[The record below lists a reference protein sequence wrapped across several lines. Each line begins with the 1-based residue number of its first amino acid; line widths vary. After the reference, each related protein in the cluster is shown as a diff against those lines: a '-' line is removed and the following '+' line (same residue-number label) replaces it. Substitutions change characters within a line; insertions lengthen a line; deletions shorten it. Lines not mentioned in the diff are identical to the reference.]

1 MQYGTEVVGDNVMA
15 KSGAVWGIDIGQCA
29 IKALRCVPS
38 GDGQGLV
45 ADAFDYIEYPK
56 ILSQPEADP
65 VGMVRD
71 ALKTLLAHNDLRDD
85 KVAISV
91 PGQSGLARFI
101 KLPPVESKKIA
112 DIVRYEARQQIP
124 FALDDVIWD
133 YQQMPG
139 GSEEE
144 GFALDTE
151 IGLFA
156 MKRDQVFRTLR
167 PFEELDVELDLVQLT
182 PLSLYNYLSYDVM
195 PDLPPPE
202 EYDPEK
208 PPESYVILSLGTET
222 TDLVITNGYRVWQRS
237 IPLGG
242 NHFTKQLTK
251 ELKLTFAKAE
261 HLKRNARDAKDPKKI
276 FQAMRS
282 VFNDLVTEIQRSI
295 SFFRSLDRDAKIGR
309 VVALGNAVKLP
320 GLVQYLERNLGLT
333 VTTLESFNRL
343 SGTAVVGAPSFKD
356 NVLSFPTCYG
366 LAIQALGDSSIYTNL
381 LPREIITRRLIRDK
395 KPWAVVTVAAMLAGC
410 MFNFCFHWNAWSQ
423 VHEDRY
429 SDVYRDAEVVKN
441 NSSELTQL
449 DTEQETEFDRLK
461 AIGEVVVGNAEGRL
475 LVPELYAAID
485 AALPDEPDVEQGEIS
500 RRPYPE
506 RRRIYVEFID
516 SSYVPELS
524 EWWTVE
530 VQKFYL
536 ENFSGQADDADADE
550 EDGEAGAE
558 GEASAAA
565 AGEASAAAAQPVAG
579 ASPEFAGGGY
589 GSEEQ
594 LVPGPNG
601 PGWVIRIRG
610 HHFFNSD
617 IRNRKAQYVRNTLIK
632 ALEDGEL
639 ELPNGPNRG
648 ASTVSMKE
656 LGIMF
661 PMLLRS
667 EEDFQNRASVP
678 NPNYDEMAVL
688 AQIEEAQRAVDEGRQ
703 PDESAEAIEEEF
715 VLVPKYSFTVQFYWQ
730 EKPLSQRLEAQQQK
744 QLEQENATGGN
755 VAARP
760 DVTTG
765 TGGN

>member
-1 MQYGTEVVGDNVMA
+1 MA

-366 LAIQALGDSSIYTNL
+366 LAIQASGDSSIYTNL

>member
-1 MQYGTEVVGDNVMA
+1 MA

-29 IKALRCVPS
+29 IKALRCVPG

-156 MKRDQVFRTLR
+156 MKRDQVFRALR

-195 PDLPPPE
+195 TDLPPPE

-536 ENFSGQADDADADE
+536 ENFSGQVDDADAGE

-565 AGEASAAAAQPVAG
+565 AGEANAAAAQPVAG

-703 PDESAEAIEEEF
+703 PDENAEAIEEEF

>member
-1 MQYGTEVVGDNVMA
+1 MA

-29 IKALRCVPS
+29 IKALRCVPG

-156 MKRDQVFRTLR
+156 MKRDQVFRALR

-366 LAIQALGDSSIYTNL
+366 LAIQASGDSSIYTNL

-536 ENFSGQADDADADE
+536 ENFSGQSDDADAGE

-565 AGEASAAAAQPVAG
+565 AAQPVAG
-579 ASPEFAGGGY
+579 ASPDFAGGGY

-678 NPNYDEMAVL
+678 NPNYDEMAAL

-755 VAARP
+755 VVARP

>member
-1 MQYGTEVVGDNVMA
+1 MA

-29 IKALRCVPS
+29 IKALRCVPG

-156 MKRDQVFRTLR
+156 MKRDQVFRALR

-356 NVLSFPTCYG
+356 NILSFPTCYG
-366 LAIQALGDSSIYTNL
+366 LAIQASGESSIYTNL

-536 ENFSGQADDADADE
+536 ENFSGQADDADAGE

-565 AGEASAAAAQPVAG
+565 AAQPVTG

>member
-1 MQYGTEVVGDNVMA
+1 MA

-29 IKALRCVPS
+29 IKALRCVPG

-156 MKRDQVFRTLR
+156 MKRDQVFRALR

-195 PDLPPPE
+195 TDLPPPE
-202 EYDPEK
+202 EYDPEE

-242 NHFTKQLTK
+242 SHFTKQLTK

-366 LAIQALGDSSIYTNL
+366 LAIQASGDSSIYTNL

-429 SDVYRDAEVVKN
+429 SDVYRDAEIVKN

-536 ENFSGQADDADADE
+536 ENFSGQSDDADAGE

-579 ASPEFAGGGY
+579 ASPDFAGGGY
-589 GSEEQ
+589 GLEEQ

-755 VAARP
+755 VVARP

>member
-1 MQYGTEVVGDNVMA
+1 MA

-29 IKALRCVPS
+29 IKALRCVPG

-156 MKRDQVFRTLR
+156 MKRDQVFRALR

-195 PDLPPPE
+195 TDLPPPE
-202 EYDPEK
+202 EYDPEE

-242 NHFTKQLTK
+242 SHFTKQLTK

-366 LAIQALGDSSIYTNL
+366 LAIQASGDSSIYTNL

-485 AALPDEPDVEQGEIS
+485 NALPDEPDVEQGEIS

-536 ENFSGQADDADADE
+536 ENFSGQSDDADAGE

-579 ASPEFAGGGY
+579 ASPDFAGGGY
-589 GSEEQ
+589 GLEEQ

-639 ELPNGPNRG
+639 ELPNGPNLG

-688 AQIEEAQRAVDEGRQ
+688 AQIEEAQRAIDEGRQ
-703 PDESAEAIEEEF
+703 PDENAEAIEEEF

-755 VAARP
+755 VVARP

>member
-156 MKRDQVFRTLR
+156 MKRDQVFRALR

-536 ENFSGQADDADADE
+536 ENFSGQADDADAGE

-589 GSEEQ
+589 GLEEQ

-730 EKPLSQRLEAQQQK
+730 EKPLSQRLEAQRQK
-744 QLEQENATGGN
+744 QLKQENATGGN

>member
-1 MQYGTEVVGDNVMA
+1 MA

-29 IKALRCVPS
+29 IKALRCVPG

-156 MKRDQVFRTLR
+156 MKRDQVFRALR

-195 PDLPPPE
+195 TDLPPPE

-536 ENFSGQADDADADE
+536 ENFSGQADDADAGE

-703 PDESAEAIEEEF
+703 PDENAEAIEEEF

>member
-1 MQYGTEVVGDNVMA
+1 MA

-156 MKRDQVFRTLR
+156 MKRDQVFRALR

-195 PDLPPPE
+195 TDLPPPE

-366 LAIQALGDSSIYTNL
+366 LAIQASGDSSIYTNL

-536 ENFSGQADDADADE
+536 ENFSGQVDDADAGE

-565 AGEASAAAAQPVAG
+565 AGEANAAAAQPVAG

-589 GSEEQ
+589 GLEEQ

-688 AQIEEAQRAVDEGRQ
+688 AQIEEAQRAMDEGRQ
-703 PDESAEAIEEEF
+703 PDENAEAIEEEF

>member
-1 MQYGTEVVGDNVMA
+1 MA

-156 MKRDQVFRTLR
+156 MKRDQVFRALR

-536 ENFSGQADDADADE
+536 ENFSGQADDADAGE